1 MAKQFKLTVE
11 KREQGARKDLKNL
24 RKDLKIPGV
33 YYSYEGNNILF
44 QISQHE
50 IKNAIQS
57 GANIFTVNV
66 GGKDQN
72 VIFKSVQ
79 YHPVTEQIIH
89 IDLYGVDM
97 TKTISIKIPIH
108 YIGTPTGVTAEG
120 GVLITN
126 LNEIEISCLPSDIP
140 NNFEVDISE
149 LALGSNIQAGDISI
163 DDKFELVTLS
173 DTTLMSVTH
182 VAIEEEPVVED
193 EEGIEGEEGEE
204 GEGAEGEEGATAE
217 DATKDDKPYEGDGAK
232 KSKDEGADS

>member
-1 MAKQFKLTVE
+1 MAKQYKLTVE
-11 KREQGARKDLKNL
+11 KREVMSNKDLKTL
-24 RKDLKIPGV
+24 RKDLQIPGV
-33 YYSYEGNNILF
+33 YYSYEGGNILF

-108 YIGTPTGVTAEG
+108 YTGTPIGVASEG
-120 GVLITN
+120 GVLVTN
-126 LNEIEISCLPSDIP
+126 LNELEISCLPSDIP
-140 NNFEVDISE
+140 DNIGVDISE
-149 LALGSNIQAGDISI
+149 VELGSNIQAGDIN
-163 DDKFELVTLS
+163 L
-173 DTTLMSVTH
+173 
-182 VAIEEEPVVED
+182 D
-193 EEGIEGEEGEE
+193 ENML
-204 GEGAEGEEGATAE
+204 
-217 DATKDDKPYEGDGAK
+217 
-232 KSKDEGADS
+232 